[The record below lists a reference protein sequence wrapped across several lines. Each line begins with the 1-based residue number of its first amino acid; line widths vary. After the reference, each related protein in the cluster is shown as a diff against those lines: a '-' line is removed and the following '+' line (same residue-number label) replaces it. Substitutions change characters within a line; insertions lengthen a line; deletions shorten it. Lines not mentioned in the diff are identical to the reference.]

1 MHLATIFTRIFFSM
15 LSVFFMML
23 YMINHS
29 ANTSSM
35 KAIIGLFLGLSFSC
49 ILFGIEWLFKRS
61 NLRMFNVATIGL
73 FSGYLF
79 GKALNMILDTII
91 HSTALSLT
99 LANPFQ
105 EILKI
110 SIYLVSLYLTTLL
123 AFRFSDEFHI
133 TIPFIKFSQSTYR
146 KKDILLDLFV
156 LSDAR
161 ILDFCSHGILNNQI
175 IVPSFLIKEL
185 KSNFES
191 SDEGTKVRSKKTLDI
206 LKKLENMPGLNLR
219 YSETDFPEIHDIHL
233 KTLRLAR
240 LLEANI
246 LTADS
251 SRTHT
256 PASDE
261 VLYINFYA
269 ISNSLKPITPP
280 GETISI
286 KIQRYGKEPRQGV
299 GYLEDGT
306 MVVVNNGGD
315 YIGEVIDTQVI
326 SVKQTSAGRIIFTN
340 ALVEEHSNYFEPQ
353 AAFDHE

>member
-1 MHLATIFTRIFFSM
+1 
-15 LSVFFMML
+15 
-23 YMINHS
+23 MINNAETQS
-29 ANTSSM
+29 PM
-35 KAIIGLFLGLSFSC
+35 KAVLGLFLGISLSFV
-49 ILFGIEWLFKRS
+49 LFGIEFLFKRS
-61 NLRMFNVATIGL
+61 NLRMFNIATIGL
-73 FSGYLF
+73 FSGYLL
-79 GKALNMILDTII
+79 GKSVNMILETII
-91 HSTALSLT
+91 HTTSLAATLS
-99 LANPFQ
+99 NPLS
-105 EILKI
+105 EIIKI
-110 SIYLVSLYLTTLL
+110 SIYLVSLYLTTIL

-133 TIPFIKFSQSTYR
+133 TIPFIKFSQSIHR
-146 KKDILLDLFV
+146 KKDLILDMFV
-156 LSDAR
+156 LSDSR

-175 IVPSFLIKEL
+175 IVPSFIVREL
-185 KSNFES
+185 KANFDS
-191 SDEGTKVRSKKTLDI
+191 SDEAIKGRSKKTLDI

-219 YSETDFPEIHDIHL
+219 YSETDFPEIKDISI

-246 LTADS
+246 LTADT

-256 PASDE
+256 PASEE

-315 YIGEVIDTQVI
+315 YIGEVIETQVI
-326 SVKQTSAGRIIFTN
+326 SVKQTTAGRIIFTN
-340 ALVEEHSNYFEPQ
+340 ALVEENSNYYEPQ